1 MKYLKNVSV
10 RLKLLFGVISISVLL
25 ITEGVFSDLA
35 LTSIEIDQY

>member
-1 MKYLKNVSV
+1 MKHLKNVSV

-25 ITEGVFSDLA
+25 ITERIFSDLA